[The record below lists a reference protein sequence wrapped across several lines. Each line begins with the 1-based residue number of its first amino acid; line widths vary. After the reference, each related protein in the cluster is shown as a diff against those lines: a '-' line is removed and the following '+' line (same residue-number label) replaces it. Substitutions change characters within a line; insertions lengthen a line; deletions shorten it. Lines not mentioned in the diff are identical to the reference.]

1 MGRNIKLCIRLQT
14 LETRRQQCI
23 VLLVRELHGALGVV
37 LLHNFSSLTYDRSM
51 FENFP
56 MARLR
61 SPQSS
66 EISGDHEFDLQ
77 NNQYFNPKNPLRT
90 TYDGDEIEDAPRLGD
105 LFQHQVRSA
114 NMRLPESDSMRW

>member
-1 MGRNIKLCIRLQT
+1 
-14 LETRRQQCI
+14 
-23 VLLVRELHGALGVV
+23 
-37 LLHNFSSLTYDRSM
+37 M
-51 FENFP
+51 FENFL

-77 NNQYFNPKNPLRT
+77 NNQDFNPGNLLRT
-90 TYDGDEIEDAPRLGD
+90 AYDGDEVEDAPRLGD